1 MYMFTFYISLHL
13 AGFPSQYSSAHE
25 YWCGISPG
33 TSSEM
38 NEDGPP
44 AQTYLHKHGCSLKT
58 NCIIMHTCL
67 EKWKV
72 AALIVFAAPR
82 SKISH

>member
-1 MYMFTFYISLHL
+1 MYMFTFNISLHL

-33 TSSEM
+33 TSSKM

-44 AQTYLHKHGCSLKT
+44 AQTYLHKHG
-58 NCIIMHTCL
+58 
-67 EKWKV
+67 V
-72 AALIVFAAPR
+72 LIKDQLYYNAYLSGEMKGSR
-82 SKISH
+82 SDRVRCAEIQN